1 MKCPQVLCAHSDE
14 SRSENFLP
22 GQAASPSVPNVM
34 MITTTLASNRVPD
47 HPFTLA
53 EAVPV
58 AQLWASGDPGVDP
71 MSALRPW
78 M

>member
-14 SRSENFLP
+14 SRSENFLS
-22 GQAASPSVPNVM
+22 GQAATASVSNVM
-34 MITTTLASNRVPD
+34 MMTTTPTSNRVPD

-58 AQLWASGDPGVDP
+58 AQPWASGNQRVSPISV
-71 MSALRPW
+71 
-78 M
+78 